1 MSKQNVIAIFD
12 MGKTN
17 KKLFLFDEEYKMVY
31 EESTQLEEIKDED
44 GFPCEDVEELTLWL
58 EDSFQK
64 ILRDDRFEIRAVNFS
79 AYGAS
84 LVYLDQ
90 QLKII
95 PPLYSY
101 LKPYPVELRERF
113 YKTYG
118 GESLV
123 AKKTASPVLGNLN
136 SAMQLYRMKYEKPEM
151 FTKIKYALH
160 LPQYL
165 SFIISGVLASDITSI
180 GCHTNLWDFQNNEYH
195 PWVKKEGIETKLA
208 PIMPNDTIAAYVD
221 GNLPVG
227 IGLHDSSAALI
238 PYLIS
243 FNEQFLLLSTGTW
256 CITFNPFNHEPLT
269 DFELE
274 HDCLCNLSYKG
285 DPVKSS
291 RLFAGYEH
299 EQQTKKLAK
308 YFNKP
313 SDYYYKTLQFD
324 LQLYNNLKP
333 AKNFSDKNVVD
344 AMIGQ
349 SDFAKRDLKDYNS
362 YEEAYHQLIKDIVA
376 QQIRSINLVMN
387 DSSIKK
393 LFVDGGFSENP
404 IYMTLLA
411 KAFPGMEVFSSSLP
425 QASALGAALAIH
437 KFWNSM
443 AIPTAIFDLKP
454 YSAADK
460 VKA

>member
-12 MGKTN
+12 VGKTN
-17 KKLFLFDEEYKMVY
+17 KKLFLFDEGYKMVY

-44 GFPCEDVEELTLWL
+44 GFPCEDVEELTSWL
-58 EDSFQK
+58 KDSFQK
-64 ILRDDRFEIRAVNFS
+64 ILLDDRFEIRAVNFS
-79 AYGAS
+79 GYGAS

-90 QLKII
+90 QLKVI

-101 LKPYPVELRERF
+101 LKPYPAELRERF

-136 SAMQLYRMKYEKPEM
+136 SGMQLYRMKYGKPEM
-151 FTKIKYALH
+151 FAKIKYALH

-165 SFIISGVLASDITSI
+165 SFTISGVIASDITSI

-195 PWVKKEGIETKLA
+195 PWVKKEGIEIKLA
-208 PIMPNDTIAAYVD
+208 PIMPGDAIAAYLD
-221 GNLPVG
+221 GNLPVS

-238 PYLIS
+238 TYLIS
-243 FNEQFLLLSTGTW
+243 FNKPFLLLSTGTW

-274 HDCLCNLSYKG
+274 HDCLCNLSYQR

-299 EQQTKKLAK
+299 EQQTNKLARC
-308 YFNKP
+308 FDKP
-313 SDYYYKTLQFD
+313 SDYYKTVQFD
-324 LQLYNNLKP
+324 LRLYNNLKP
-333 AKNFSDKNVVD
+333 AKTFSDKNLVD
-344 AMIGQ
+344 AMMGQ
-349 SDFAKRDLKDYNS
+349 SDFAKRDLKDFNS
-362 YEEAYHQLIKDIVA
+362 YEDAYHQLVKDIVA

-387 DSSIKK
+387 DNPIKK
-393 LFVDGGFSENP
+393 LFVDGGFSKNS

-411 KAFPGMEVFSSSLP
+411 KAFPGMGVFSSSLP

-437 KFWNSM
+437 KFWNSKP
-443 AIPTAIFDLKP
+443 IPAGIFDLRL
-454 YSAADK
+454 YSNTDK